1 MAPDD
6 EFGAVVMRLWPG
18 FGSASDGWTA
28 LDSGPDGMV
37 AASVRNPAAAGAKPQ
52 VVRIGEL
59 PERAL
64 DNEALSQLARK
75 LPGSGFSWTLP
86 LNRGDYNLLVIAQ
99 PTVEADEMKQ
109 SLRWSIGNMV
119 DYPIDEAVIDWM
131 AVPTLNYLPM
141 RAQHVYAIAA
151 RKEVVTRYTEIFE
164 RSDLELSAIDIRE
177 TAQRNI
183 SALVEKR
190 SEALGMVSVDPQ
202 GVQITVTFEGELY
215 LDRFIDWPLDAVL
228 NGGSETRKKHF
239 DRVALQVQRSL
250 DFVRRTLPFLN
261 ISRIVIAPLP
271 APIALREN
279 IAASIAEPVESLDL
293 STVFDISLVPELR
306 EAEVQARYFYALGA
320 ALRGKATPK

>member
-1 MAPDD
+1 
-6 EFGAVVMRLWPG
+6 MRLWPG
-18 FGSASDGWTA
+18 FGSASEGWTA
-28 LDSGPDGMV
+28 LDNSPDGIL
-37 AASVRNPAAAGAKPQ
+37 AASVRNPAVPGAKPQ
-52 VVRIGEL
+52 VVRIGEI
-59 PERAL
+59 PDREL
-64 DNEALSQLARK
+64 DGDSLSQIAKK
-75 LPGSGFSWTLP
+75 LPTGFRWTVP

-99 PTVEADEMKQ
+99 PTVEPDEMKQ

-141 RAQHVYAIAA
+141 RPQHVYAVAA
-151 RKEVVTRYTEIFE
+151 RKDVVSRYSGVFE
-164 RSDLELSAIDIRE
+164 RADLELSAIDIRE

-183 SALVEKR
+183 SALIEKQG
-190 SEALGMVSVDPQ
+190 EALGMVSVATQ

-228 NGGSETRKKHF
+228 TSGSEARRKHF

-271 APIALREN
+271 APIALRES
-279 IAASIAEPVESLDL
+279 IASSIAERVEELDL

-306 EAEVQARYFYALGA
+306 EVEIQARYFFALGS
-320 ALRGKATPK
+320 ALRGKAAAR